1 MNDPVSAR
9 ILVIEDDPAI
19 RLGLQKT
26 LGFEG
31 YDVLGAEDGETGLEI
46 AFSNRPDLIILDLM
60 LPRLNGYEVC
70 RTIRKHDPA
79 IPILIISAKDQEI
92 DKIMGLDLGADDYIT
107 KPFSTRELVARIKAA
122 LRRSRAREHEE
133 ETYERGGMCV
143 DFAGQ
148 TLTVD
153 GRQLELSTREFRL
166 LSYLIRNRG
175 RVLSRDQILNHV
187 WGYDYEGT
195 ARTIDNFI
203 TKLRSKIEGDPTAPE
218 LILTVRGVGYKFAE

>member
-1 MNDPVSAR
+1 MNDPVGAR

-26 LGFEG
+26 LAFEG
-31 YDVLGAEDGETGLEI
+31 YEVLGAEDGESGLEI
-46 AFSNRPDLIILDLM
+46 AFSSRPDLIILDLM

-79 IPILIISAKDQEI
+79 IPILILSAKDQEI
-92 DKIMGLDLGADDYIT
+92 DKIMGLDLGADDYVT
-107 KPFSTRELVARIKAA
+107 KPFSTRELAARIKAA
-122 LRRSRAREHEE
+122 LRRTRAQEHDEE
-133 ETYERGGMCV
+133 IYERGGMRV

-153 GRQLELSTREFRL
+153 DRQLELSTREFRL

-187 WGYDYEGT
+187 WGFDYEGT

-203 TKLRSKIEGDPTAPE
+203 TKLRSKIEGDPTAPA

>member
-1 MNDPVSAR
+1 MGGR
-9 ILVIEDDPAI
+9 ILVIEDDRAI

-31 YDVLGAEDGETGLEI
+31 YEVLEAEDGERGLEL
-46 AFSNRPDLIILDLM
+46 AFSSRPDLIILDLM

-70 RTIRKHDPA
+70 RTVRKHDPTT
-79 IPILIISAKDQEI
+79 PILILSAKDLEI
-92 DKIMGLDLGADDYIT
+92 DKIMGLDLGADDYVT
-107 KPFSTRELVARIKAA
+107 KPFSTRELTARVKAA
-122 LRRSRAREHEE
+122 LRRSRAREAEE
-133 ETYERGGMCV
+133 EAYERGEMKV

-148 TLTVD
+148 TLTV
-153 GRQLELSTREFRL
+153 GEKQLELSTREFKL
-166 LSYLIRNRG
+166 LGYLIRNRG
-175 RVLSRDQILNHV
+175 RVLSRAQILDHV

-203 TKLRSKIEGDPTAPE
+203 NKLRNKIERDSARPA